1 MKRIKSDHSA
11 TMGSINSGKIISR
24 YVKKNALFAM
34 LFAILGLWAL
44 QLVFA
49 YLAELEDFTDT
60 YTYVDA
66 LKYIAYRSPY
76 FLEQFAPTG
85 ALLGAVIGLGLLANN
100 SELIVMRAAGLS
112 IYRIV
117 GWVLQPALIFVI
129 LALAVNQYVLPQTN
143 LKASQIRKPDT
154 ALLAS
159 VNGYWTLQDSPD
171 SGDNSKDSGKTILY
185 IDYADAN
192 GNIGRVKRWYLDDD
206 NNLTAVSKATDGVY
220 VPNAGGVGESLSK
233 PAAQSNAEQTDST
246 SQIHVDGSDHINHEW
261 RLNNITTLQLAE
273 RAAIAKSEDLI
284 VTGAK
289 APNSDNANT
298 ADADTGD
305 ASVDSMTQNNTMQF
319 SNIILN
325 DQPLVTSKTEAS
337 DTISLPISPSS
348 VYLLTRRAEDL
359 SLTQLY
365 EHQRF
370 NASQGTRSLEHEV
383 AFWQKLLSPFAIL
396 SLVIVACSFVFGS
409 LRTHSL
415 GLRIVVALV
424 FGLLFS
430 YIQDLT
436 SFISLATGASPLL
449 MVLVPIL
456 GSAALGFYLI
466 KRQG

>member
-1 MKRIKSDHSA
+1 MKTMKFDRSAGSGQVKS
-11 TMGSINSGKIISR
+11 GQILSR
-24 YVKKNALFAM
+24 YVKKSALFAM
-34 LFAILGLWAL
+34 LFAVLGLWAL

-76 FLEQFAPTG
+76 FLEQFTPTG

-117 GWVLQPALIFVI
+117 GWVLQPAFIFVL
-129 LALAVNQYVLPQTN
+129 LALAVNQYVLPHSN
-143 LKASQIRKPDT
+143 LKASQIREPDS

-159 VNGYWTLQDSPD
+159 VKGYWTLQDAPAKPGED
-171 SGDNSKDSGKTILY
+171 AEKVGHNLLY

-192 GNIGRVKRWYLDDD
+192 GNIGEVKRWHLDSN
-206 NNLTAVSKATDGVY
+206 NNLVTVSKA
-220 VPNAGGVGESLSK
+220 AGGTYMPSANPQGAQNAANSDESL
-233 PAAQSNAEQTDST
+233 
-246 SQIHVDGSDHINHEW
+246 IHHQW
-261 RLNNITTLQLAE
+261 RLNNVTTLNLAE
-273 RAAIAKSEDLI
+273 RAAITDSET
-284 VTGAK
+284 VTEQSDG
-289 APNSDNANT
+289 NSV
-298 ADADTGD
+298 DADVD
-305 ASVDSMTQNNTMQF
+305 AVANDIINSAKQNNAQQLMQ
-319 SNIILN
+319 IILN
-325 DQPLVTSKTEAS
+325 NEPLVVKNTEPEN
-337 DTISLPISPSS
+337 TISLPLSPSS
-348 VYLLTRRAEDL
+348 VYLLTRSAEDL

-365 EHQRF
+365 EHKRF

-383 AFWQKLLSPFAIL
+383 AFWQKFLSPFAIL

-424 FGLLFS
+424 FGLMFS

-436 SFISLATGASPLL
+436 SFVSLATGVSPLL
-449 MVLVPIL
+449 MVLLPII